1 MADDVAH
8 FPFVAARLDVPVIG
22 IVNDVVEFRALGARY
37 VEYSILRKRH
47 WNVIVGAATL
57 PLVQRPRNPVLDT
70 HLRCQN
76 DLLFLGSCCFTMAL
90 VLQARYDDGD

>member
-1 MADDVAH
+1 MLNGFSQAAGGAWARDD
-8 FPFVAARLDVPVIG
+8 FLIYISRSK
-22 IVNDVVEFRALGARY
+22 
-37 VEYSILRKRH
+37 YSILRKRH